1 MTSDDFVFLIP
12 GINMF
17 FVLCGNSESVHE
29 KCHAMN
35 IQEAKKIRLV
45 DFLGG
50 LGHHPVIQRGNSV
63 WYKSPFRMEKEASFK
78 IDLRKELWYDF
89 GLGKGG
95 DIITLAKEIYQTND
109 ISLVLRYIEDKKA
122 VLKPVTISCPVEEA
136 APAFQELKIRPLA
149 NRILLAYL
157 KERCI
162 DVETARKI
170 CRETSFKRNGKNYF
184 AIAFPNISGGY
195 EVRNRF
201 FKACISPKDITCVTN
216 GQEMGRCYVF
226 EGFMDYL
233 SFLTLRLENCP
244 KYPELDRQD
253 YMVLNSV
260 ANVSKALYPLG
271 SYERI
276 YCFFDNDS
284 AGMEALQQIRVE
296 YGRDLY
302 IRDAS
307 QTYSGCKDLNEYL
320 QKQTERKRQAQSAK
334 ETHSRPPKKKNG
346 FRL

>member
-1 MTSDDFVFLIP
+1 
-12 GINMF
+12 
-17 FVLCGNSESVHE
+17 
-29 KCHAMN
+29 MN

-95 DIITLAKEIYQTND
+95 DIITLAKEIYRTDD
-109 ISLVLRYIEDKKA
+109 ISHVLRCIEDKRA

-162 DVETARKI
+162 DVETAGKI
-170 CRETSFKRNGKNYF
+170 CREASFKRNGKNYF

-201 FKACISPKDITCVTN
+201 FKACISPKDITCIMN
-216 GQEMGRCYVF
+216 GRKETGRCYVF

-233 SFLTLRLENCP
+233 SLEPAFPLWAKGDC
-244 KYPELDRQD
+244 L
-253 YMVLNSV
+253 VLNSV
-260 ANVSKALYPLG
+260 SNLPKAFPFLSRYDD
-271 SYERI
+271 I
-276 YCFFDNDS
+276 YSCLDNDA
-284 AGMEALQQIRVE
+284 AGNNTVMAMREKYGGRVHDLSQE
-296 YGRDLY
+296 YAGY
-302 IRDAS
+302 
-307 QTYSGCKDLNEYL
+307 KDLNEYL
-320 QKQTERKRQAQSAK
+320 CRKR
-334 ETHSRPPKKKNG
+334 
-346 FRL
+346 

>member
-1 MTSDDFVFLIP
+1 
-12 GINMF
+12 
-17 FVLCGNSESVHE
+17 
-29 KCHAMN
+29 MN

-184 AIAFPNISGGY
+184 AICLS
-195 EVRNRF
+195 
-201 FKACISPKDITCVTN
+201 S
-216 GQEMGRCYVF
+216 
-226 EGFMDYL
+226 
-233 SFLTLRLENCP
+233 SFLG
-244 KYPELDRQD
+244 
-253 YMVLNSV
+253 VV
-260 ANVSKALYPLG
+260 
-271 SYERI
+271 
-276 YCFFDNDS
+276 
-284 AGMEALQQIRVE
+284 
-296 YGRDLY
+296 
-302 IRDAS
+302 
-307 QTYSGCKDLNEYL
+307 
-320 QKQTERKRQAQSAK
+320 TERSPVK
-334 ETHSRPPKKKNG
+334 
-346 FRL
+346 

>member
-1 MTSDDFVFLIP
+1 
-12 GINMF
+12 
-17 FVLCGNSESVHE
+17 
-29 KCHAMN
+29 MN

-63 WYKSPFRMEKEASFK
+63 WYKSPFRTEKEASFK

-95 DIITLAKEIYQTND
+95 DIITLAKEIYRTDD
-109 ISLVLRYIEDKKA
+109 ISHVLRCIEDKRA

-162 DVETARKI
+162 DVETAGKI
-170 CRETSFKRNGKNYF
+170 CREASFKRNGKNYF

-201 FKACISPKDITCVTN
+201 FKACISPKDITCITN
-216 GQEMGRCYVF
+216 GQETGRCYVF
-226 EGFMDYL
+226 EGFMDFL
-233 SFLTLRLENCP
+233 SFEPAFPFWAKGDCL
-244 KYPELDRQD
+244 
-253 YMVLNSV
+253 VLNSV
-260 ANVSKALYPLG
+260 SNLPKAFSFLSRYDD
-271 SYERI
+271 I
-276 YCFFDNDS
+276 YSCLDNDA
-284 AGMEALQQIRVE
+284 AGNNTVMAMKEKYGDRVHDLSQE
-296 YGRDLY
+296 YAGY
-302 IRDAS
+302 
-307 QTYSGCKDLNEYL
+307 KDLNEYL
-320 QKQTERKRQAQSAK
+320 CRKR
-334 ETHSRPPKKKNG
+334 
-346 FRL
+346 

>member
-1 MTSDDFVFLIP
+1 
-12 GINMF
+12 
-17 FVLCGNSESVHE
+17 
-29 KCHAMN
+29 MN

-50 LGHHPVIQRGNSV
+50 LGHHPVIQRGSSV

-109 ISLVLRYIEDKKA
+109 ISLVLRCIEDKRA

-136 APAFQELKIRPLA
+136 TPAFQELRIRPLT

-162 DVETARKI
+162 DVETAGKI
-170 CRETSFKRNGKNYF
+170 CREASFKWNGKNYF

-201 FKACISPKDITCVTN
+201 FKACISPKDITCITN
-216 GQEMGRCYVF
+216 GQETGRCYVF
-226 EGFMDYL
+226 EGFMDFL
-233 SFLTLRLENCP
+233 SFESAFPLWAKGDCL
-244 KYPELDRQD
+244 
-253 YMVLNSV
+253 VLNSV
-260 ANVSKALYPLG
+260 SNLPKAFPFLSRYDD
-271 SYERI
+271 I
-276 YCFFDNDS
+276 YSCLDNDT
-284 AGMEALQQIRVE
+284 AGNNTVMAMKEKYGGRVHDLSQE
-296 YGRDLY
+296 Y
-302 IRDAS
+302 A
-307 QTYSGCKDLNEYL
+307 GCKDLNEYL
-320 QKQTERKRQAQSAK
+320 CRKR
-334 ETHSRPPKKKNG
+334 
-346 FRL
+346 

>member
-1 MTSDDFVFLIP
+1 
-12 GINMF
+12 
-17 FVLCGNSESVHE
+17 
-29 KCHAMN
+29 MN

-95 DIITLAKEIYQTND
+95 DIITLAKEIYRTDD
-109 ISLVLRYIEDKKA
+109 ISHVLRCIEDKRA

-136 APAFQELKIRPLA
+136 APALQELKIRPLA

-162 DVETARKI
+162 DVETAGKI
-170 CRETSFKRNGKNYF
+170 CREASFKRNGKNYF

-201 FKACISPKDITCVTN
+201 FKACISPKDITCIMN
-216 GQEMGRCYVF
+216 GRKETGRCYVF
-226 EGFMDYL
+226 EGFMDFL
-233 SFLTLRLENCP
+233 SFEPAFPLWTKGDCL
-244 KYPELDRQD
+244 
-253 YMVLNSV
+253 VLNSV
-260 ANVSKALYPLG
+260 SNLPKAFPFLSRYDD
-271 SYERI
+271 I
-276 YCFFDNDS
+276 YSCLDNDA
-284 AGMEALQQIRVE
+284 AGNNTVMAMREKYGGRVHDLSQE
-296 YGRDLY
+296 YAGY
-302 IRDAS
+302 
-307 QTYSGCKDLNEYL
+307 KDLNEYL
-320 QKQTERKRQAQSAK
+320 CRKR
-334 ETHSRPPKKKNG
+334 
-346 FRL
+346 

>member
-1 MTSDDFVFLIP
+1 
-12 GINMF
+12 
-17 FVLCGNSESVHE
+17 
-29 KCHAMN
+29 MN

-162 DVETARKI
+162 DVETARKNMPGDFLQAERKKIILPLPFPIFPVDMRCGTDFLRLVSLPRILLASRMDRKWAGVMCSRDLWTI
-170 CRETSFKRNGKNYF
+170 CLLSRPFLF
-184 AIAFPNISGGY
+184 
-195 EVRNRF
+195 
-201 FKACISPKDITCVTN
+201 
-216 GQEMGRCYVF
+216 GRRGLLGAELRQQLA
-226 EGFMDYL
+226 EGFFL
-233 SFLTLRLENCP
+233 SFT
-244 KYPELDRQD
+244 
-253 YMVLNSV
+253 
-260 ANVSKALYPLG
+260 
-271 SYERI
+271 I
-276 YCFFDNDS
+276 
-284 AGMEALQQIRVE
+284 
-296 YGRDLY
+296 
-302 IRDAS
+302 
-307 QTYSGCKDLNEYL
+307 
-320 QKQTERKRQAQSAK
+320 
-334 ETHSRPPKKKNG
+334 
-346 FRL
+346 

>member
-1 MTSDDFVFLIP
+1 MTSDDFVFLIS
-12 GINMF
+12 GINLF
-17 FVLCGNSESVHE
+17 FVLCSNSESVHE

-63 WYKSPFRMEKEASFK
+63 WYKSPFRTEKEASFK
-78 IDLRKELWYDF
+78 IDFRKELWYDF

-95 DIITLAKEIYQTND
+95 DIITLAKEIYRTDD
-109 ISLVLRYIEDKKA
+109 ISHVLRCIEDKRA

-162 DVETARKI
+162 DVETAGKI
-170 CRETSFKRNGKNYF
+170 CREASFKRNGKNYF

-195 EVRNRF
+195 EVRNRL
-201 FKACISPKDITCVTN
+201 FKACISPKDITCITN
-216 GQEMGRCYVF
+216 GQETGRCYVF

-233 SFLTLRLENCP
+233 SFEPAFPLWAKGDCL
-244 KYPELDRQD
+244 
-253 YMVLNSV
+253 VLNSV
-260 ANVSKALYPLG
+260 SNLPKAFSFLSRYDD
-271 SYERI
+271 I
-276 YCFFDNDS
+276 YSCLDNDT
-284 AGMEALQQIRVE
+284 AGNNTVMAMKEKYGGRVHDLSQE
-296 YGRDLY
+296 YAGY
-302 IRDAS
+302 
-307 QTYSGCKDLNEYL
+307 KDLNEYL
-320 QKQTERKRQAQSAK
+320 CRKR
-334 ETHSRPPKKKNG
+334 
-346 FRL
+346 

>member
-1 MTSDDFVFLIP
+1 
-12 GINMF
+12 
-17 FVLCGNSESVHE
+17 
-29 KCHAMN
+29 MN
-35 IQEAKKIRLV
+35 IQEAKSIRLV
-45 DFLGG
+45 DFLAG

-95 DIITLAKEIYQTND
+95 DIITLAKEIYRTDD

-162 DVETARKI
+162 DVETAGKI
-170 CRETSFKRNGKNYF
+170 CREASFKRNGKNYF

-201 FKACISPKDITCVTN
+201 FKACISPKDITCTHTQVVTFGVMSFERN
-216 GQEMGRCYVF
+216 NQIAQAFSVGELSEHHCKELIPTSQVF
-226 EGFMDYL
+226 DV
-233 SFLTLRLENCP
+233 T
-244 KYPELDRQD
+244 
-253 YMVLNSV
+253 
-260 ANVSKALYPLG
+260 VSIIFCNNTVKFT
-271 SYERI
+271 SIEE
-276 YCFFDNDS
+276 CD
-284 AGMEALQQIRVE
+284 
-296 YGRDLY
+296 
-302 IRDAS
+302 
-307 QTYSGCKDLNEYL
+307 
-320 QKQTERKRQAQSAK
+320 
-334 ETHSRPPKKKNG
+334 
-346 FRL
+346 

>member
-1 MTSDDFVFLIP
+1 MV
-12 GINMF
+12 INMF

-45 DFLGG
+45 DFFRRTGG
-50 LGHHPVIQRGNSV
+50 ITRSYNAGTVCGTSLLSGWKRRLPSRLISGKNCGMTRAGEGRGILL
-63 WYKSPFRMEKEASFK
+63 P
-78 IDLRKELWYDF
+78 
-89 GLGKGG
+89 
-95 DIITLAKEIYQTND
+95 LAKEIYQTND

-233 SFLTLRLENCP
+233 SFEPAFPLWP
-244 KYPELDRQD
+244 KGDCL
-253 YMVLNSV
+253 VLNSV
-260 ANVSKALYPLG
+260 SNLPKAFP
-271 SYERI
+271 
-276 YCFFDNDS
+276 FFHD
-284 AGMEALQQIRVE
+284 MMTFTVVWIMILPEIIR
-296 YGRDLY
+296 
-302 IRDAS
+302 
-307 QTYSGCKDLNEYL
+307 
-320 QKQTERKRQAQSAK
+320 
-334 ETHSRPPKKKNG
+334 
-346 FRL
+346 